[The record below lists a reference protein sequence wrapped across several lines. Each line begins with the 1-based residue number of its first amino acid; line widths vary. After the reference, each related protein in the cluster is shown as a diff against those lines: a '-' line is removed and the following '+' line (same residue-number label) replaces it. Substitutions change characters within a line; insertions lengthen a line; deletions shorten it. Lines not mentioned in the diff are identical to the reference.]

1 MSQMTVHKGCVNPIT
16 VKIVTMGTG
25 ITQYVADTSTT
36 LGQLLEQMAVSDQT
50 DVRVNGVIAD
60 KAYRLIDGDQVLL
73 VPKIR
78 GGGR

>member
-1 MSQMTVHKGCVNPIT
+1 MMSQMMVQERVDPIT
-16 VKIVTMGTG
+16 VKIVTMGVG

-36 LGQLLEQMAVSDQT
+36 LGQLLEQMVVSDQM
-50 DVRVNGVIAD
+50 DVRVNGVVAD
-60 KAYRLIDGDQVLL
+60 KAYRLIDGDQVLV